1 MKERLILTG
10 IGTLWVCLVLA
21 GYIWL
26 GSLIRAEDAAYFYY
40 SMGLIVTGG
49 FASVPFI
56 IYHFTRN
63 HK

>member
-1 MKERLILTG
+1 MKERLILTL
-10 IGTLWVCLVLA
+10 IGTVWVSAVLA

-40 SMGLIVTGG
+40 SIGLVVTGG

-56 IYHFTRN
+56 IYHYTKD
-63 HK
+63 HE